1 MWKVNRRR
9 TQSDGKSSRCLW
21 QGELKRYSKH
31 CTTKCIAEGVM
42 VFNATFNNISVI
54 LWRSVIGG
62 GNRSTQRKPP
72 TCHKSLTKLYE
83 YIRFKHIS
91 FTTAYEWNWA
101 TGYAYTGSLLFTC
114 TRHTFSKKYITI
126 ISII

>member
-1 MWKVNRRR
+1 
-9 TQSDGKSSRCLW
+9 
-21 QGELKRYSKH
+21 
-31 CTTKCIAEGVM
+31 M

-83 YIRFKHIS
+83 YISFKHIL
-91 FTTAYEWNWA
+91 FTTAYEWN
-101 TGYAYTGSLLFTC
+101 
-114 TRHTFSKKYITI
+114 
-126 ISII
+126 